1 MATTFDMSTSRQTL
15 TPVRLGSVRFGLVRF
30 GLNLLTTCRTTLR
43 ERHERRR
50 LMARLDD
57 LSDMALHDIGISRGE
72 IDYVAANRDADPR
85 GAANRMT

>member
-15 TPVRLGSVRFGLVRF
+15 APVRLGLVRFGLVRF
-30 GLNLLTTCRTTLR
+30 GLDLLTNCRAALR

-50 LMARLDD
+50 LQARLSD

-72 IDYVAANRDADPR
+72 IDYVAANRDVDPR
-85 GAANRMT
+85 GAAIRMT